1 LEKEV
6 CTFTYSKRLAENNS
20 EPPPDFRLMI
30 GQIGLPGIDSVV
42 FSSSSFKS
50 SSLPSHLVVNVIIGV
65 RNGKQLVDEPVADAA
80 TFPLLASQT

>member
-1 LEKEV
+1 MEKEV

-20 EPPPDFRLMI
+20 EPPPDSRLMT
-30 GQIGLPGIDSVV
+30 G
-42 FSSSSFKS
+42 
-50 SSLPSHLVVNVIIGV
+50 HLAVNVITGV